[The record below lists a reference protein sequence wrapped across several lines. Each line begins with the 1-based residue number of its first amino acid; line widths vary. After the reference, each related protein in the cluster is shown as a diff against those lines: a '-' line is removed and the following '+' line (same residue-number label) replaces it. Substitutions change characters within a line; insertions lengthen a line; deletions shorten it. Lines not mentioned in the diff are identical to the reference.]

1 MKIRGLDIRVV
12 EGARL
17 SDADIDAMYALRAR
31 FMDLKPDVRPD
42 DDRALFAA
50 WLRAPGATLALARDR
65 DREVQVFI
73 EMNSRVVEHKGRK
86 HLLLYA
92 NLVFASE
99 AYRNHPAYILGN
111 LGNLAVHLRRHP
123 TTRALLFTAL
133 YPPSFV
139 AAVRTFP
146 TNWVA
151 GEPEL
156 PTEAAELVD
165 TFVPTLFG
173 ASWWPERRLVR
184 MRTLPQPYTP
194 SSPVTAAIL
203 QRYERHNP
211 DWRDGFAVLNVTP
224 LTLGNV
230 FGCINLAARRA
241 LGLGRR

>member
-1 MKIRGLDIRVV
+1 MKLRGLDIRIV

-17 SDADIDAMYALRAR
+17 RDADIDGMYGLRAR
-31 FMDLKPDVRPD
+31 FMALKPEVCPEN
-42 DDRALFAA
+42 DRALFAA
-50 WLRAPGATLALARDR
+50 WLRAPGATVAIARDR
-65 DREVQVFI
+65 AGEIQVFI
-73 EMNSRVVEHKGRK
+73 EMNSRVVEHGGRK

-99 AYRNHPAYILGN
+99 AYRNHPAYVLGN

-156 PTEAAELVD
+156 PAEAAELVD
-165 TFVPTLFG
+165 TFVPTIFG

-184 MRTLPQPYTP
+184 MRTIPQPYAP
-194 SSPVTAAIL
+194 SSPVTTAIL
-203 QRYERHNP
+203 QRYEARNP

-230 FGCINLAARRA
+230 IGCINLTMRRA

>member
-1 MKIRGLDIRVV
+1 MRVRGLDIRILD
-12 EGARL
+12 GARL
-17 SDADIDAMYALRAR
+17 SDADIDGMWALRAR
-31 FMDLKPDVRPD
+31 FMALKPDVRPE

-50 WLRAPGATLALARDR
+50 WLRAPGATMAVARDR
-65 DREVQVFI
+65 AGDIQAFI
-73 EMNSRVVEHKGRK
+73 EMNSRVVEHDGRK
-86 HLLLYA
+86 HLLLYS

-99 AYRNHPAYILGN
+99 AYRNHPAYVLGN

-156 PTEAAELVD
+156 PPEAAEMVD
-165 TFVPTLFG
+165 TFVPTIFG

-184 MRTLPQPYTP
+184 MRTIPQPYRP
-194 SSPVTAAIL
+194 SSPTTTAIL
-203 QRYERHNP
+203 QRYEQQNP

-230 FGCINLAARRA
+230 IGCINLATRRA

>member
-1 MKIRGLDIRVV
+1 MKLRGLDIRVV

-17 SDADIDAMYALRAR
+17 SDADIDGMYGLRAR
-31 FMDLKPDVRPD
+31 FMALKPEVRPE

-50 WLRAPGATLALARDR
+50 WLRAPGATVAIARDR
-65 DREVQVFI
+65 EIQVFI
-73 EMNSRVVEHKGRK
+73 EMNSRVVEHGGRK
-86 HLLLYA
+86 HLLLYS

-99 AYRNHPAYILGN
+99 AYRNHPAYVLGN
-111 LGNLAVHLRRHP
+111 LGNLAAHLRRHP

-156 PTEAAELVD
+156 PPEAAELVD
-165 TFVPTLFG
+165 TFVPTIFG

-184 MRTLPQPYTP
+184 MRTIPQPYTP
-194 SSPVTAAIL
+194 SSPITAAIL
-203 QRYERHNP
+203 QRYEARNP

-230 FGCINLAARRA
+230 IGCINLTMRRV
-241 LGLGRR
+241 LGRGR